1 MISTWKFFE
10 GLSEYMLEWTIVEWC
25 CCQLF
30 LSRVPGVESGFWCRS
45 HLSVKMEWLIM
56 MMMTMKVPLKE
67 WSTVKTKSFCW
78 FDSLCMDFFYII
90 VCFNWIECSGRLSLL
105 LLSFSFIDNIVIF
118 LNVKKFRNPR
128 YNDVLAD

>member
-1 MISTWKFFE
+1 MGDDDDDDNE
-10 GLSEYMLEWTIVEWC
+10 GSIEGMVNGEDKVILLVWFIVY
-25 CCQLF
+25 
-30 LSRVPGVESGFWCRS
+30 G
-45 HLSVKMEWLIM
+45 I
-56 MMMTMKVPLKE
+56 
-67 WSTVKTKSFCW
+67 
-78 FDSLCMDFFYII
+78 FFYII